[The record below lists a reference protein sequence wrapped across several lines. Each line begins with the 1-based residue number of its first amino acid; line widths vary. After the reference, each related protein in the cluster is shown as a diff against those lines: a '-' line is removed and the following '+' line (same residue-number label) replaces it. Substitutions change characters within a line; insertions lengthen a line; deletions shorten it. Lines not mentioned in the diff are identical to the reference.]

1 MIVSS
6 IDVQPTARDGNIAW
20 AWLSLQAQ
28 DCSMTVRADLT
39 EEDALTIARD
49 LVRVAR
55 NRLDIDS
62 KNYAILND
70 TMIVLTEL
78 LK

>member
-20 AWLSLQAQ
+20 TWLSLQSQ
-28 DCSMTVRADLT
+28 DASMTVRADLT